1 MKKGEIWLVELP
13 SADGHEQIG
22 TRPCIILAET
32 EANIA
37 IVIPFTSNIQALR
50 FPHTLEVRPSK
61 TNALSS
67 ISIALLFQV
76 RAIDKRRLMKKIGS
90 LEEKTLKEIDEKLR
104 KILSL

>member
-1 MKKGEIWLVELP
+1 M
-13 SADGHEQIG
+13 
-22 TRPCIILAET
+22 
-32 EANIA
+32 
-37 IVIPFTSNIQALR
+37 QALR